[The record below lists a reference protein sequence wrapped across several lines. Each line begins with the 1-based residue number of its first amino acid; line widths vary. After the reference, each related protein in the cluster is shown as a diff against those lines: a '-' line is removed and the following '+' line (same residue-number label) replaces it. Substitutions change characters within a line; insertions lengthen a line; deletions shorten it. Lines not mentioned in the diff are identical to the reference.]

1 MSTITAIG
9 TVSRATQLGLFATTT
24 VTETT
29 TVLQLVYFREP
40 ATTASSSHNSTA
52 SNVQQALEKVADQY
66 EGSTLAELGSMAAV
80 FLIVILIG
88 TVAFVF
94 SINYARRART
104 MVEGGSEE
112 AWAENMSATPRDRM
126 MACMVLPVP
135 GADETI
141 RSHAHSS
148 YLHLALGRPAPPSE
162 EEDAPAANDDG
173 AGGVAAK
180 EEQKPTA
187 TAAPSTAKNEAE
199 KSSSTE
205 TATAA
210 WATQTS
216 GGMQQSSDKQ
226 DTIILHSDASL
237 SYGCPKSGDKWEQE
251 SLTDSLTAHTA
262 TGAGCW
268 MRYTFQGDSVQV
280 YGASGL
286 QAGVF
291 GCSVNSGSTNTTG
304 WWNAYGSANFYRPYS
319 GSCSIQGIGYDK
331 HTIQL
336 TNSPYQPKKVYFTGL
351 RMTTNQTQP
360 IWETLKWEACCQKFT
375 FPDGVATTVGAS
387 ASTGTTN
394 ANGLLTGLDG
404 STFSFIIAA
413 IAAVVIAAAALIAV
427 MCCKPRKTNPSVN
440 LQHILSGDGKSA
452 S

>member
-1 MSTITAIG
+1 MRRPA
-9 TVSRATQLGLFATTT
+9 QL
-24 VTETT
+24 
-29 TVLQLVYFREP
+29 
-40 ATTASSSHNSTA
+40 SSHLVARSPYW
-52 SNVQQALEKVADQY
+52 AL
-66 EGSTLAELGSMAAV
+66 
-80 FLIVILIG
+80 
-88 TVAFVF
+88 
-94 SINYARRART
+94 
-104 MVEGGSEE
+104 
-112 AWAENMSATPRDRM
+112 
-126 MACMVLPVP
+126 VLLLQ
-135 GADETI
+135 
-141 RSHAHSS
+141 

-199 KSSSTE
+199 KSSSTA

-268 MRYTFQGDSVQV
+268 MKYTFQGDSVQV

-291 GCSVNSGSTNTTG
+291 GCSVNSGPTNTSG

-319 GSCSIQGIGYDK
+319 GSCSIQGLGYDK

-351 RMTTNQTQP
+351 RITTNQSQP

-375 FPDGVATTVGAS
+375 FADGVATTVAAS
-387 ASTGTTN
+387 ASTGTAN

-413 IAAVVIAAAALIAV
+413 IAAVVIAAAALIA
-427 MCCKPRKTNPSVN
+427 
-440 LQHILSGDGKSA
+440 
-452 S
+452 

>member
-1 MSTITAIG
+1 MRRPA
-9 TVSRATQLGLFATTT
+9 QLLSHLAARSPYWTL
-24 VTETT
+24 
-29 TVLQLVYFREP
+29 VLLLQ
-40 ATTASSSHNSTA
+40 
-52 SNVQQALEKVADQY
+52 
-66 EGSTLAELGSMAAV
+66 
-80 FLIVILIG
+80 
-88 TVAFVF
+88 
-94 SINYARRART
+94 
-104 MVEGGSEE
+104 
-112 AWAENMSATPRDRM
+112 
-126 MACMVLPVP
+126 
-135 GADETI
+135 
-141 RSHAHSS
+141 

-237 SYGCPKSGDKWEQE
+237 SKFWVADISRAD
-251 SLTDSLTAHTA
+251 
-262 TGAGCW
+262 
-268 MRYTFQGDSVQV
+268 
-280 YGASGL
+280 GASGL
-286 QAGVF
+286 QAG
-291 GCSVNSGSTNTTG
+291 
-304 WWNAYGSANFYRPYS
+304 
-319 GSCSIQGIGYDK
+319 
-331 HTIQL
+331 
-336 TNSPYQPKKVYFTGL
+336 
-351 RMTTNQTQP
+351 P

-440 LQHILSGDGKSA
+440 LQHILSGDGKEAALARPPPAAFSTA
-452 S
+452 